1 MHGINVNVS
10 KQDYSIF
17 LIFTEE
23 ERNENMFTEETGLAS
38 WSAYNYCLCKRPD
51 AKNLPENIGVRVRFL
66 IDKNYLPELNSYKY
80 HYPAEF
86 VGERA
91 KTIEK
96 ILKYDIWSL
105 SLKSGNEGKRQ

>member
-51 AKNLPENIGVRVRFL
+51 AKNLPENIGERVRFL

-105 SLKSGNEGKRQ
+105 SLQSGNEGKRQ